1 MLDFIIKYD
10 TQKRG
15 LPTLFKHQ
23 YFTIDSSERKTWD
36 YNKLDNYM
44 GEYELFIDNAVMQ
57 KFQINQAIYEVLQDL
72 ASSDSKFV
80 ISKNNASRYQGKN
93 QYIKCR
99 ISKYVLKAMKKIF
112 ISTLVYDCEEKQLPA
127 PESISF
133 IFNPTKK
140 VVIIFDLEIY
150 DPQDNPYYKYA
161 RNAVDSLSVEAIGLD
176 RYSVEQEK
184 TIKDFYDR
192 EQMSPWKKKEKLD
205 DESEVANRSGVYML
219 YDEDNN
225 KFYVGKAIRIKE
237 RIQQHAINATGNDP
251 IPNFTHYRYSVI
263 SSEYYEFLYL
273 IENSAIHDFAWFL
286 EMPKANKYCPSLAKI
301 MKMNICKMV
310 NTAEHQTRKQ

>member
-1 MLDFIIKYD
+1 MLDFTIKYD

-15 LPTLFKHQ
+15 LPTLFKYQ
-23 YFTIDSSERKTWD
+23 YFTIDAAERKTWD
-36 YNKLDNYM
+36 YNKLNAYM
-44 GEYELFIDNAVMQ
+44 GEYKLGVANRIMLKYQTNPMI
-57 KFQINQAIYEVLQDL
+57 KEVLQDL
-72 ASSDSKFV
+72 SESDSKFI
-80 ISKNNASRYQGKN
+80 ISRNKAVRYQGEK

-112 ISTLVYDCEEKQLPA
+112 ISTLVYDCEQLQLPA

-133 IFNPTKK
+133 SFNPEKK
-140 VVIIFDLEIY
+140 EVVISDLEIY
-150 DPQDNPYYKYA
+150 EPLNNPYYKYA

-176 RYSVEQEK
+176 RYSVEEEK

-192 EQMSPWKKKEKLD
+192 SQMSSWKKKEKLT

-219 YDEDNN
+219 YDENN
-225 KFYVGKAIRIKE
+225 NTFYVGKAIRIKE
-237 RIQQHAINATGNDP
+237 RILQHAINANGNDP

-263 SSEYYEFLYL
+263 SPEYYEFLYL

-286 EMPKANKYCPSLAKI
+286 DMPKASKYCPSLAKI
-301 MKMNICKMV
+301 MKMDTCKMV